1 MSGISLDAELVTA
14 MRAARYLP
22 AWSILAP
29 LRISA
34 QAPQW
39 GLARIEFID
48 AERRFYAPRDGDGR
62 LALIVAVVEFGDTVD
77 LAAIDLDSGHVATR
91 LGIGTALGL
100 DVIDRSRWEC
110 LRFQLFDNALDWLR
124 DPLTGAFIIAWD
136 RVTIA
141 LTDLGEIP
149 VDCASAE
156 LARRVHCAFS
166 RPLPMPRLTIP
177 EAAA

>member
-1 MSGISLDAELVTA
+1 MSGMSLDAELVTA
-14 MRAARYLP
+14 MRAARHLS
-22 AWSILAP
+22 ARSILTP

-48 AERRFYAPRDGDGR
+48 AERRFYAPRHGGR
-62 LALIVAVVEFGDTVD
+62 WALVIAVVGSGETVD
-77 LAAIDLDSGHVATR
+77 LAAIDLDSGHAATR
-91 LGIGTALGL
+91 WGIGTALGF

-124 DPLTGAFIIAWD
+124 DPEAGAFIIAWD
-136 RVTIA
+136 SVTIA
-141 LTDLGEIP
+141 LADLRDIP

-156 LARRVHCAFS
+156 LAARICCAFS
-166 RPLPMPRLTIP
+166 RPLPVPRLTIP